1 MEAATQL
8 ASIVGELV
16 GKEYRQLRGVGGKVA
31 ELSDELDTMN
41 AILRMLSDAEEGT
54 VDHFIRVWMKQVREL
69 AYDAE
74 DCVHLYI
81 LRIRCRPKDRFLVWS
96 KRMLSTLFPRRRLA
110 REIEALRARAVVI
123 SERQA
128 RYGVSRE
135 ALLRGSTSSLPA
147 PAPVPGH
154 ALGRLA
160 ANGHDQLVG
169 ITDKANKLAEK
180 VEEVSENEHDKKLK
194 VFSIVGFG
202 GLGKTTLAMEVC
214 RKLEGSFQ
222 RQALVSVSQAFHGN
236 KDLEGLLKRML
247 QQIVEL
253 KPDNAKGI
261 KEEDPLDGIN
271 EMGVDLLT
279 IKLNELLRNI
289 RSHVNKSQHSFSPIP
304 PTPPRKRITTAVV
317 HFITASKP
325 ESTPVPAT
333 ENFLPH
339 TAPPRVAALVAEAD
353 LFLHSSP
360 TLLYR
365 VAAGLVAK
373 VQTFLTSACSGG
385 DTAGAAAGG
394 SRTSTYLDPSRAFL
408 CAMADGFLFSS
419 LRYDRRVPVF
429 FPGFPL
435 LTADDVTMED
445 AAKDEPA
452 PPSSLAPHSPVHCS
466 VTIGKAWAHYMDT
479 VREEQFWELATCR
492 VIAPDADV
500 AEQAKMLESYHSSR
514 EIHLTRWHYCQ
525 HQPELEDAYKEF
537 DEATDERW
545 MTVSDFSVRG
555 RTVEQIDGQPW
566 TCQQHGIILTPS
578 CLKCADLMSGRY
590 LIVVD
595 DVWTVA
601 AWDTIGSKLP
611 DYNNGSRI
619 IVTTRI
625 EIVANACSGSSVD
638 GDCIYRIKPLDTGD
652 SKTLFLSRVLR
663 SRSDTLP
670 NNLKAEMNKI
680 LEKCGGLP
688 MAIISIASILG
699 SYTSSESKDTWERVR
714 KSIGSQMESHPTLEG
729 MKQIVTLSYNHL
741 HYYLKGCMMYVS
753 IFPEDYVIVKNRLLR
768 RWVAEGLVAE
778 IRGLTLMEVAEA
790 YYNEL
795 VSRSMIDRAGDIVNH
810 YDGRLE
816 TCRVHDMVLEVMVS
830 KSLEANFVS
839 LVGGSY
845 EGMSYGSIRRLS
857 IHAGEEVVS
866 MESTS
871 NKITSSHAMKNGIEG
886 MKMEHVRSLSMFDLR
901 DHMKVLDRLGEFSL
915 LRVLDLEDCMGI
927 ENKHLRHVC
936 RMYLLRFLSMKGTS
950 IDEMPPEVG
959 DLENLETL
967 DVRETNLEDLP
978 ETVSKLEKLEHL
990 QINNKADKYLG
1001 CWIAR
1006 RGLGRMKALRMVNT
1020 VVFGSDAKAAKELGE
1035 LQQMREL
1042 RITMDTRDPD
1052 DPHHEDVREKLA
1064 KSLSKMYSLRW
1075 LSIGSK
1081 GYKDSDALNFLDGIN
1096 PPPPLLEYLRIGA
1109 SIDELPTWVSSLNNL
1124 VEIVIAWTYLF
1135 GAQLFGPVCELP
1147 NLKRMHLE
1155 RYSCR
1160 DAELIAET
1168 AYAFPALKDLYVN
1181 FLYEDI
1187 EVLLFQ
1193 EASMA
1198 KLETLSVRFPTD
1210 VFKEVAGM
1218 EHLRSLKEVQLI
1230 GRKGNSS
1237 LGYALDQ
1244 LKKLN
1249 EKRQESN
1256 MIKVAVKYE

>member
-16 GKEYRQLRGVGGKVA
+16 GKEYRQLRGVGGQVA

-123 SERQA
+123 SERHA

-202 GLGKTTLAMEVC
+202 GLGNATLAMEVC

-222 RQALVSVSQAFHGN
+222 RQALVSVSQAFHDN

-279 IKLNELLRNI
+279 IKLNELLRDI
-289 RSHVNKSQHSFSPIP
+289 RYTHYINYLSVSFLFTSPIP
-304 PTPPRKRITTAVV
+304 K
-317 HFITASKP
+317 SKM
-325 ESTPVPAT
+325 
-333 ENFLPH
+333 
-339 TAPPRVAALVAEAD
+339 
-353 LFLHSSP
+353 
-360 TLLYR
+360 
-365 VAAGLVAK
+365 
-373 VQTFLTSACSGG
+373 
-385 DTAGAAAGG
+385 
-394 SRTSTYLDPSRAFL
+394 YL
-408 CAMADGFLFSS
+408 
-419 LRYDRRVPVF
+419 
-429 FPGFPL
+429 
-435 LTADDVTMED
+435 E
-445 AAKDEPA
+445 
-452 PPSSLAPHSPVHCS
+452 
-466 VTIGKAWAHYMDT
+466 
-479 VREEQFWELATCR
+479 
-492 VIAPDADV
+492 
-500 AEQAKMLESYHSSR
+500 
-514 EIHLTRWHYCQ
+514 
-525 HQPELEDAYKEF
+525 
-537 DEATDERW
+537 
-545 MTVSDFSVRG
+545 
-555 RTVEQIDGQPW
+555 
-566 TCQQHGIILTPS
+566 
-578 CLKCADLMSGRY
+578 Y

-663 SRSDTLP
+663 SKSDTLP

-753 IFPEDYVIVKNRLLR
+753 IFPKDYVIVKNRLLR

-866 MESTS
+866 MESPS

-901 DHMKVLDRLGEFSL
+901 DHMRVLDRLGEFSL
-915 LRVLDLEDCMGI
+915 PRVLDLEDCMGI

-1020 VVFGSDAKAAKELGE
+1020 VVFGSY
-1035 LQQMREL
+1035 
-1042 RITMDTRDPD
+1042 
-1052 DPHHEDVREKLA
+1052 
-1064 KSLSKMYSLRW
+1064 SLSKMYSLRW

-1109 SIDELPTWVSSLNNL
+1109 SIDELPNWVSSLNNL

>member
-289 RSHVNKSQHSFSPIP
+289 
-304 PTPPRKRITTAVV
+304 
-317 HFITASKP
+317 
-325 ESTPVPAT
+325 
-333 ENFLPH
+333 
-339 TAPPRVAALVAEAD
+339 
-353 LFLHSSP
+353 
-360 TLLYR
+360 
-365 VAAGLVAK
+365 
-373 VQTFLTSACSGG
+373 
-385 DTAGAAAGG
+385 
-394 SRTSTYLDPSRAFL
+394 
-408 CAMADGFLFSS
+408 
-419 LRYDRRVPVF
+419 
-429 FPGFPL
+429 
-435 LTADDVTMED
+435 
-445 AAKDEPA
+445 
-452 PPSSLAPHSPVHCS
+452 
-466 VTIGKAWAHYMDT
+466 
-479 VREEQFWELATCR
+479 
-492 VIAPDADV
+492 
-500 AEQAKMLESYHSSR
+500 
-514 EIHLTRWHYCQ
+514 
-525 HQPELEDAYKEF
+525 
-537 DEATDERW
+537 
-545 MTVSDFSVRG
+545 
-555 RTVEQIDGQPW
+555 
-566 TCQQHGIILTPS
+566 
-578 CLKCADLMSGRY
+578 RY